1 MSQMNS
7 SKKILAVRE
16 NTQISKQVQ
25 ILLKNIYVFAI
36 VENKRG
42 KFSYV
47 ADGTFELMSD
57 KLKDAVLLGAHKN
70 SVSLDLLYFLWF
82 KQLT

>member
-7 SKKILAVRE
+7 SKRILAVWE
-16 NTQISKQVQ
+16 NTKISKQVQ

-47 ADGTFELMSD
+47 ADGTVELMSD
-57 KLKDAVLLGAHKN
+57 KLKEAVLWGAHKN
-70 SVSLDLLYFLWF
+70 SVSRDLLYFL
-82 KQLT
+82 

>member
-7 SKKILAVRE
+7 SKRILAVRE

-25 ILLKNIYVFAI
+25 ILLKNMYVFAI

-57 KLKDAVLLGAHKN
+57 KLKEAVLWGAPKN
-70 SVSLDLLYFLWF
+70 SVSRDLLYFL
-82 KQLT
+82 

>member
-1 MSQMNS
+1 MNS
-7 SKKILAVRE
+7 SKRILAVRE

-25 ILLKNIYVFAI
+25 ILLKNIPVYVFAI

-47 ADGTFELMSD
+47 ADVTFELMSD
-57 KLKDAVLLGAHKN
+57 KLKEAVL
-70 SVSLDLLYFLWF
+70 
-82 KQLT
+82 

>member
-1 MSQMNS
+1 MNS

-70 SVSLDLLYFLWF
+70 SVSLDLLYFL
-82 KQLT
+82 

>member
-7 SKKILAVRE
+7 SKRILAVRE

-25 ILLKNIYVFAI
+25 ILLKNMYVFAI

-57 KLKDAVLLGAHKN
+57 KLKEAVL
-70 SVSLDLLYFLWF
+70 
-82 KQLT
+82 

>member
-7 SKKILAVRE
+7 SKRILAVRE
-16 NTQISKQVQ
+16 NTQIPKQVQ

-57 KLKDAVLLGAHKN
+57 KLKEAVLWGSLKN
-70 SVSLDLLYFLWF
+70 SVSRDLLYFL
-82 KQLT
+82 

>member
-70 SVSLDLLYFLWF
+70 SVSLDLLYFL
-82 KQLT
+82 

>member
-7 SKKILAVRE
+7 SKRILAVRE

-25 ILLKNIYVFAI
+25 ILLKNMYVFAI

-47 ADGTFELMSD
+47 ADRTDSTFELMSD
-57 KLKDAVLLGAHKN
+57 KLKETVLWGAHKN
-70 SVSLDLLYFLWF
+70 SVSRDLLYFL
-82 KQLT
+82 